1 MGFVLSLGVF
11 GEVRS
16 HFFCKVDCILTLI
29 SGLSDR
35 IILYKFYE
43 YNVRPLSENLFLEMF
58 SAVGPP
64 VVDFQNFWVFLKL
77 SV

>member
-1 MGFVLSLGVF
+1 MSIVLLGVKFANF

-16 HFFCKVDCILTLI
+16 HFFYEVDCILTLI

-35 IILYKFYE
+35 ILLYSFHE
-43 YNVRPLSENLFLEMF
+43 YNVRPLSDNLFLEMLN
-58 SAVGPP
+58 AVL
-64 VVDFQNFWVFLKL
+64 VFQNFWVFLKL

>member
-1 MGFVLSLGVF
+1 MGFLLSLRVF
-11 GEVRS
+11 GEVCS

-35 IILYKFYE
+35 IILYNFYE

-58 SAVGPP
+58 SAVL
-64 VVDFQNFWVFLKL
+64 VFQNFWVFLKL

>member
-1 MGFVLSLGVF
+1 MGFLLSLRVF
-11 GEVRS
+11 GEVCY

-35 IILYKFYE
+35 IILYNFYE

-58 SAVGPP
+58 SAVL
-64 VVDFQNFWVFLKL
+64 VFQNFWVFLKL